1 MTSIRVY
8 SILAQLISDSRLCR
22 YFGDSAKFFFRHRYF
37 SFLLLL
43 VLKTVS
49 CEILRLNCQRS
60 RFKTPFYSPTPSRPQ
75 MANVKLVPTFNGK
88 ISFDHILLAHERIRH
103 YLHTTPV
110 FQNEALNGL
119 CRTDDWPMA
128 ISCKGASSKAAA
140 LSARL
145 RLVYAR

>member
-1 MTSIRVY
+1 MS
-8 SILAQLISDSRLCR
+8 
-22 YFGDSAKFFFRHRYF
+22 
-37 SFLLLL
+37 
-43 VLKTVS
+43 
-49 CEILRLNCQRS
+49 
-60 RFKTPFYSPTPSRPQ
+60 
-75 MANVKLVPTFNGK
+75 NVKLVPTLKGK

-110 FQNEALNGL
+110 FQNETLNGL

-145 RLVYAR
+145 RLVYARLGKSHLSEYAMRFAQANSFRRPGRLNREGL